1 LDYVTSVFG
10 KLFFI
15 DGMNERFRLH
25 KKKLHKLNL
34 NMLCTNQSTYPTALD
49 HSLDCKLEQTAEVFQ
64 RHPFHRL
71 GTRLCVFGFEYRDAF
86 WTRPVLQIGDRL
98 LQTSEVVGSGARL
111 AGHLN
116 AVVMTTPA
124 KYVFVGLQQNDRC
137 SSGFKVRMRADRT
150 GTFPNE
156 FPLEMGVFCANLP
169 SSA

>member
-1 LDYVTSVFG
+1 MHSCLKTKSTPFQFSLSSYQLQFFLQTSYTTNLGKFKLKCRILTGVEDYTVVQDPLGVRFKRLSAPICILLDVFLQHCQCHRLDYVTSVFG

-71 GTRLCVFGFEYRDAF
+71 GTATINR
-86 WTRPVLQIGDRL
+86 
-98 LQTSEVVGSGARL
+98 
-111 AGHLN
+111 
-116 AVVMTTPA
+116 
-124 KYVFVGLQQNDRC
+124 
-137 SSGFKVRMRADRT
+137 
-150 GTFPNE
+150 
-156 FPLEMGVFCANLP
+156 
-169 SSA
+169 